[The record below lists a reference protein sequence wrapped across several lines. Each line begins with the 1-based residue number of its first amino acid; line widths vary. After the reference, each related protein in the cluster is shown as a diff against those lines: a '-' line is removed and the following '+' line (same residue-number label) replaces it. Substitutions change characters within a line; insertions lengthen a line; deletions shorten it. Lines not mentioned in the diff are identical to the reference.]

1 MPAVQRSVRSGAAPD
16 KRRPQA
22 QPSSTRP
29 ELHVVAGR
37 RNGGDVVRDG
47 ARRLLI
53 WTRTRRAPLFH
64 IVVAMC
70 ILGGSLVVSLM
81 LRTQM
86 IENSFEATT
95 TQQSISRLNQDI
107 QDDQSKL
114 DELQASLPDRAEKMG
129 MIPQK
134 GSISIDLQGYSAT
147 DDGKGQQ

>member
-1 MPAVQRSVRSGAAPD
+1 MPAVQRSVRSGAMPD

-29 ELHVVAGR
+29 QLHVVSGKQGSR
-37 RNGGDVVRDG
+37 EIMLDG
-47 ARRLLI
+47 ARRLLV

-64 IVVAMC
+64 IVVALS
-70 ILGGSLVVSLM
+70 ILGASLVVSLM

-114 DELQASLPDRAEKMG
+114 DELQASLPDKAEKMG

-134 GSISIDLQGYSAT
+134 GSISIDLQGYKAAT
-147 DDGKGQQ
+147 DSKGQQ

>member
-1 MPAVQRSVRSGAAPD
+1 M
-16 KRRPQA
+16 
-22 QPSSTRP
+22 
-29 ELHVVAGR
+29 L
-37 RNGGDVVRDG
+37 DG
-47 ARRLLI
+47 ARRLLV

-64 IVVAMC
+64 IVVALS
-70 ILGGSLVVSLM
+70 ILGASLVVSLM

-114 DELQASLPDRAEKMG
+114 DELQASLPDKAEKMG

-134 GSISIDLQGYSAT
+134 GSISIDLQGYKAAT
-147 DDGKGQQ
+147 DSKGQQ